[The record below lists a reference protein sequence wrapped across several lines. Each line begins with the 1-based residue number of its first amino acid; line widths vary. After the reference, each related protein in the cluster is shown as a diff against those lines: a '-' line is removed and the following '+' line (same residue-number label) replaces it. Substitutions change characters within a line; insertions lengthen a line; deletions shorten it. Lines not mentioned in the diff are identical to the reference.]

1 MKTHKGT
8 AALTN
13 ITNTPF
19 VVFVGD
25 DGTAY
30 AGPFVVVA
38 KFVPGQPVQVD
49 AQPGTPPQVIQEA
62 VNAMAEVKTAAD
74 RRIILA

>member
-13 ITNTPF
+13 ITNVPF
-19 VVFVGD
+19 VVFVGE

-62 VNAMAEVKTAAD
+62 VRAMQAAKEASD